1 MNLSFAHPWLLSTV
15 LERKYSAPMVLF
27 NVCQISGPVLRL
39 SLSTQQAA
47 AQNIWRT
54 KAVFVWFALHLLW
67 LLCLFPSNICATS
80 EKPVIVGKT
89 PVSHRPF
96 QKAFDGE
103 YLPQE
108 FFFSFSLTRF
118 IFFSHLPCKKKKK
131 KPRHFLLLHFSENVY
146 KFYASVC
153 TIYVHF
159 SLSELAIL
167 SSCSRANFAFHNHN
181 DK

>member
-89 PVSHRPF
+89 PVSHRPY

-131 KPRHFLLLHFSENVY
+131 NETFSAAALFWKCIQILRIGMYNICTFLAFWISNLIFLLTSQFR
-146 KFYASVC
+146 
-153 TIYVHF
+153 IPQPQ
-159 SLSELAIL
+159 
-167 SSCSRANFAFHNHN
+167 R
-181 DK
+181 

>member
-108 FFFSFSLTRF
+108 LFFF
-118 IFFSHLPCKKKKK
+118 FFFPHMLYFFFPFTMQKK
-131 KPRHFLLLHFSENVY
+131 KPETFSAAALFWKCIQILRIGMYNICTFLTFWISNLIFLLTSQFR
-146 KFYASVC
+146 
-153 TIYVHF
+153 IPQPQ
-159 SLSELAIL
+159 
-167 SSCSRANFAFHNHN
+167 R
-181 DK
+181 